1 MLELVCYLATFI
13 VWIIAA
19 ATAVGRVNLVAL
31 GLAVAIVPTLWHA
44 IQTVS

>member
-1 MLELVCYLATFI
+1 MLELVCYLAAFLL
-13 VWIIAA
+13 WLIAA
-19 ATAVGRVNLVAL
+19 ANAVARWNLVAA